1 MRVQELADELLR
13 MFPAADAESWD
24 RVGLSVGNPEAEV
37 TRVACALDATVE
49 SILAAQGAGCDM
61 FPAADAESW
70 DRVGLSV
77 GNPEAEVT
85 RVACALDAT
94 VESILAA
101 QGAGCDVLLTH
112 HPVSISPPDL
122 LAPAAPARP
131 SASAAMYEAVR
142 RGVSIVSL
150 HTNLDRSR
158 VARDA
163 LPALLGLSADSSL
176 EFPDEPARCGLGS
189 VCPIEPCPLED
200 LASRAE
206 RAFATRAL
214 LGLSADSSLEFP
226 DEPARCGLG
235 SVCPI
240 EPCPLEDL
248 ASRAERAFATR
259 ARVWGNRAAIVRR
272 VAFMGG
278 SLGDFGDLA
287 IDAGCDCVIAGEL
300 GYHRAQDL
308 FLRGLSVMLLG
319 HDRSEQPFCSVLAD
333 AATQAGIA
341 RDCIHIIPLPTQWWE
356 PVQGGHS

>member
-13 MFPAADAESWD
+13 MFPAADAEPWD
-24 RVGLSVGNPEAEV
+24 RVGLSVGDPEAEV

-49 SILAAQGAGCDM
+49 SILAAQG
-61 FPAADAESW
+61 S
-70 DRVGLSV
+70 
-77 GNPEAEVT
+77 
-85 RVACALDAT
+85 
-94 VESILAA
+94 
-101 QGAGCDVLLTH
+101 GCDVLLTH

-158 VARDA
+158 AARGA

-189 VCPIEPCPLED
+189 VCPIEPCPLEA

-206 RAFATRAL
+206 HAFDTRAQ
-214 LGLSADSSLEFP
+214 
-226 DEPARCGLG
+226 
-235 SVCPI
+235 
-240 EPCPLEDL
+240 
-248 ASRAERAFATR
+248 
-259 ARVWGNRAAIVRR
+259 VWGDRDAIVRR

-278 SLGDFGDLA
+278 SLGDFGDLV

-308 FLRGLSVMLLG
+308 FLRGLSVILLG

-341 RDCIHIIPLPTQWWE
+341 RDCIHIIPLPTQWWG